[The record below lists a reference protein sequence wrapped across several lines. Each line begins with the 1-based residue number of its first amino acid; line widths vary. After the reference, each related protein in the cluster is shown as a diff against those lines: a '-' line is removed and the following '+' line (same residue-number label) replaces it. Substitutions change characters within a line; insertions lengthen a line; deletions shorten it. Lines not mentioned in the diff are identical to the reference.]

1 MYMKRLII
9 FMLAL
14 LGYSFVSCDPEEV
27 VEMYGV
33 PMAEYS
39 ENPLIDE
46 ALAQESNN
54 NLQNE

>member
-1 MYMKRLII
+1 MKRLII